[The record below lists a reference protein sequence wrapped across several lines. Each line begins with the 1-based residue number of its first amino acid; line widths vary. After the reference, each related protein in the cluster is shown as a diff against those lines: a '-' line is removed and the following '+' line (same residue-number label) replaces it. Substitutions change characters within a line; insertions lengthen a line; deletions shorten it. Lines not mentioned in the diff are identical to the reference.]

1 MDALKNVINNV
12 PDWVS
17 QLDKMGDQIVQRQAQ
32 LAALASEN
40 TVKPLRNRGSTE
52 SLKQKDDYADT
63 TPAPVDETPATKSD
77 TPEVASAPQ
86 DKEKTAANP
95 STPSSET
102 PSALQQQTQNAFTQA
117 QAYAR
122 AEVKKRVRTASVMSG
137 EDNQSRYRS
146 KTQVTVFYDEFVEK
160 FFEDLVKF
168 VSASRNMMRKAKMAA
183 KVASIRRMAELEHGD
198 EDDDAGDGSMKA
210 DTNASLAAAP
220 VDEALPSLRY
230 MSARRM
236 GAGRRG
242 GPGPSYTRAG
252 QAGGMGSNVPDV
264 YDELDKHLEYVQGTA
279 EHAAHQFLR
288 DAHCREEIANIQR
301 RLIETKELAV
311 KEMDRIEKEEPD
323 LLRVTSE
330 PNKVRTL
337 RPTSM
342 RRELTPAKDSNP
354 PITPRTLEVDA
365 RLEAEPSSRT
375 PVTRAVEVDMSA
387 PLVADESPIE
397 ADIDEGIVDDVP
409 PPQLNFRSTRAMRG
423 PTAY

>member
-52 SLKQKDDYADT
+52 SLKQKDEYADA

-220 VDEALPSLRY
+220 VDEALPSLR
-230 MSARRM
+230 
-236 GAGRRG
+236 
-242 GPGPSYTRAG
+242 
-252 QAGGMGSNVPDV
+252 NVPDV

-365 RLEAEPSSRT
+365 RLEAESSSRT

-387 PLVADESPIE
+387 PLVAD
-397 ADIDEGIVDDVP
+397 G
-409 PPQLNFRSTRAMRG
+409 RC
-423 PTAY
+423 